1 MIITVLN
8 VVSQYTTCIVLFLPI
23 TVTITVVVV
32 VVVAYVINVKQF
44 EILIAI
50 TSGNVK

>member
-1 MIITVLN
+1 M
-8 VVSQYTTCIVLFLPI
+8 LFLSI
-23 TVTITVVVV
+23 TVTVTVVVV
-32 VVVAYVINVKQF
+32 VVIAYVINVKQF

>member
-1 MIITVLN
+1 
-8 VVSQYTTCIVLFLPI
+8 VLFLPI
-23 TVTITVVVV
+23 TVTITVTVVV

>member
-1 MIITVLN
+1 
-8 VVSQYTTCIVLFLPI
+8 VLFLPI
-23 TVTITVVVV
+23 TVTITVTVVVV